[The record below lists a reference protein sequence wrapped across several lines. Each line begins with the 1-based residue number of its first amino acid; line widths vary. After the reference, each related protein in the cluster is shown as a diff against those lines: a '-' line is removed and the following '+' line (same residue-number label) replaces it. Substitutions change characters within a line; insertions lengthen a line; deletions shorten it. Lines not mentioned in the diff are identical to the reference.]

1 MTLRRW
7 LYDLHI
13 SHRRNVSELPLM
25 VVHDSPDD
33 VMRHWGCDHAEGI
46 YSGDRREGLRGV
58 NDMISIAAVD
68 TILQTYCLQ

>member
-1 MTLRRW
+1 
-7 LYDLHI
+7 
-13 SHRRNVSELPLM
+13 M